1 MIPDFKRRKVIEEDK
16 VKNVI
21 NIIKNMN
28 TKDKLRLGIC
38 LTTSDWAN
46 ILYNKTEMYEKF
58 DTMLKEVDEEYRTT
72 LINFAKYKLVMFTM
86 AEIMEMKDVERNKV
100 VLYLINSVI

>member
-1 MIPDFKRRKVIEEDK
+1 MEKNEVE
-16 VKNVI
+16 NVI
-21 NIIKNMN
+21 DIIKDMD
-28 TKDKLRLGIC
+28 TKNKLRLGIC
-38 LTTSDWAN
+38 LTTSNWAN

-86 AEIMEMKDVERNKV
+86 AKIMEIEQAGRNKV
-100 VLYLINSVI
+100 ALYLFNTL

>member
-1 MIPDFKRRKVIEEDK
+1 MEESK
-16 VKNVI
+16 AENVI
-21 NIIKNMN
+21 NIIKDMN

-86 AEIMEMKDVERNKV
+86 AKIMEMEQIQRNKV
-100 VLYLINSVI
+100 ILFLFNCVK